1 MHSRILLLAVVFV
14 IAFIVPAQTQTPPGK
29 DAKKLDAQIK
39 EIAGAAEFLRS
50 VPKHFATLQ
59 AVDRAKN
66 EVALLIEGEVLPKV
80 WPMAA
85 DAEIKVH
92 GWWGSLADL
101 RVGDRVWAWFKMDR
115 QKRPASIS
123 MLADEI
129 SEQDIHLENVI
140 VEAQDDKSITYKNVY
155 GKPRSAAF
163 VASQPFAKGT
173 AVYVQTAVSPLIP
186 NPSPPQG
193 RGETAP
199 AGAKARLVLD
209 KAGFEKARD
218 QQKQLMRKRW
228 AEDGLPGSVSFV
240 HVFSGEMDLMLDHQ
254 AMRWARALQPGDKVT
269 LKAEPPIKGLVKAV
283 QPWRERTQV
292 RLVVHSFD
300 LADLMPGQRVNL
312 HCAAP
317 KDEIDAAVLPPDI
330 DRPRK
335 DKQER
340 IEWFLANIYCTC
352 GVRGDRCTGHFYTLA
367 SCNPNACGQPKHMRG
382 ILGKKID
389 EGKTDRQIFEEL
401 VKDHGPEL
409 LKPHLLP

>member
-1 MHSRILLLAVVFV
+1 MHLRIVLLTVVLVLA
-14 IAFIVPAQTQTPPGK
+14 ASAWAQTPPGK

-80 WPMAA
+80 WLLAA

-92 GWWGSLADL
+92 GWWGNLADL
-101 RVGDRVWAWFKMDR
+101 RVGDRVWVWFKMDR

-129 SEQDIHLENVI
+129 SEQDIHLENVL

-155 GKPRSAAF
+155 GKRNA
-163 VASQPFAKGT
+163 VYLTSQPFAKGT
-173 AVYVQTAVSPLIP
+173 SVYVQTAVKASPAQ
-186 NPSPPQG
+186 SKGEKPPADAQ
-193 RGETAP
+193 
-199 AGAKARLVLD
+199 ARLVLD

-218 QQKQLMRKRW
+218 QQKRLMSKRW

-240 HVFSGEMDLMLDHQ
+240 HVFGGEMDLMLDHQ
-254 AMRWARALQPGDKVT
+254 TMRWARALQPGDKVT
-269 LKAEPPIKGLVKAV
+269 LKAEPPIKALVKSV
-283 QPWRERTQV
+283 QSWRERTQV

-300 LADLMPGQRVNL
+300 LADLTPGQRVNML
-312 HCAAP
+312 CTAP
-317 KDEIDAAVLPPDI
+317 KDDIDAAVLPPDI

-367 SCNPNACGQPKHMRG
+367 SCNPNACGQPKFMRG

-389 EGKTDRQIFEEL
+389 AGKTDRQIFEEL